1 MKETDF
7 WIFFGIARTWRLL
20 ELRVKVFLLNFILI
34 PINPQMKQLCPCNLT
49 YLCIYHY
56 SLVIDIVMS
65 IMF

>member
-34 PINPQMKQLCPCNLT
+34 PINPTNEA
-49 YLCIYHY
+49 
-56 SLVIDIVMS
+56 
-65 IMF
+65 IMPL